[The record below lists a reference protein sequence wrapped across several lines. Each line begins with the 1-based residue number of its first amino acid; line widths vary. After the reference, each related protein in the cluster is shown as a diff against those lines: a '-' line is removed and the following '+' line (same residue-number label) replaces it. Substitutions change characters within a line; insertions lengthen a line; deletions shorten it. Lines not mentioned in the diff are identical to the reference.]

1 MWKKATNTI
10 GVSVRSSREDLK
22 PKIGVQLIVWGD
34 RPAKDLDGVLNE
46 AASIGYSGVEM
57 GPGPLQGLEDPSE
70 PFTSNGLALTG
81 LHIGVGD
88 MKTVETCLQLIKECG
103 AHYLLFSGAGGR
115 GNTEKEYR
123 ESSKFI
129 KAVAEKSRDLGV
141 RVCYHNHYQEI
152 IDGAKGIKII
162 CSEVEPELLSL
173 CVDTYWVQYAGA
185 SPVQFLKE
193 NLDRI
198 SYLHLKDLKD
208 KDFVELGQGAIDFP
222 GVFKAIEG
230 REVEWA
236 VVEQDRTKKTPKES
250 MQISRRYLRNRLG
263 I

>member
-1 MWKKATNTI
+1 M
-10 GVSVRSSREDLK
+10 E
-22 PKIGVQLIVWGD
+22 PKIGAQLIIWGE
-34 RPAKDLDGVLNE
+34 RQAKDLGNVLKE
-46 AASIGYSGVEM
+46 VASLRYAGVEM
-57 GPGPLQGLEDPSE
+57 GPGPLANLEDPKKL
-70 PFTSNGLALTG
+70 FTSNGLVLAG

-88 MKTVETCLQLIKECG
+88 MKVVDTCLQLLRKCD

-115 GNTEKEYR
+115 NNSEEEYR
-123 ESSKFI
+123 QNSKFI
-129 KAVAEKSRDLGV
+129 KAAAEKSRELNI

-152 IDGAKGIKII
+152 VDGAKGIKIV

-173 CVDTYWVQYAGA
+173 CVDTFWVQYAGA
-185 SPVQFLKE
+185 SPVQFIKE

-208 KDFVELGQGAIDFP
+208 KEFVELGQGVVDFQ

-230 REVEWA
+230 RKIEWA

-250 MQISRRYLRNRLG
+250 MRISRLYLKEKLG
-263 I
+263 L

>member
-1 MWKKATNTI
+1 MKTN
-10 GVSVRSSREDLK
+10 
-22 PKIGVQLIVWGD
+22 IGVQLIVWGD
-34 RPAKDLDGVLNE
+34 RPTKDLGGVLKE

-57 GPGPLQGLEDPSE
+57 GPGPLQELEDPCK
-70 PFTSNGLALTG
+70 PFTSNGVTLAG

-88 MKTVETCLQLIKECG
+88 MKSAEACLQLLKKCD

-123 ESSKFI
+123 ESSNFI
-129 KAVAEKSRDLGV
+129 RAVAEKSMDLGV

-152 IDGAKGIKII
+152 IEGAKGIKII

-193 NLDRI
+193 YLDRV

-208 KDFVELGQGAIDFP
+208 KDFVELGQGVVDFP

-263 I
+263 L